1 VSIQLSLR
9 ARRIVSVS
17 LAMLCAQGLAGCS
30 MFAPQTQTETQAKGA
45 PVISAL
51 GVNSADEARK
61 QAAEA
66 RAKGNVDV
74 ALRLYIDAADRDPK
88 DADSMYQ
95 IGLIYEER
103 KDTAHAA
110 RAYARVVQ
118 IEPQHAAAL
127 TKLGLIYFEN
137 RQFDE
142 AVPMLERALAVEPTQ
157 WRVHNALGLIAD
169 ARADHDGAVA
179 HYDAALALSPNS
191 AALLNNRGYS
201 FYLVGEL
208 DVAEASYRAAL
219 AADSGYTRAW
229 QNLGLVYA
237 RRGEYDKAIA
247 TLERAVSPYVAAN
260 DVGYIAMLRG
270 DYTAAEQLFDEAMR
284 LSPRHYVT
292 ANDNAIELRRRR
304 AEAAQAS
311 TTP

>member
-1 VSIQLSLR
+1 MSIQLSLCT
-9 ARRIVSVS
+9 RRIVSLS
-17 LAMLCAQGLAGCS
+17 LAVLCAQGLAGCS
-30 MFAPQTQTETQAKGA
+30 MFAPQAQTQAKEA
-45 PVISAL
+45 PVITAL
-51 GVNSADEARK
+51 GVTSADDARK

-74 ALRLYIDAADRDPK
+74 ALRLYIEAADRDPA
-88 DADSMYQ
+88 DAESMYQ
-95 IGLIYEER
+95 IGMIYEER
-103 KDTAHAA
+103 KDAAHAA
-110 RAYARVVQ
+110 RAYSRAVQ
-118 IEPQHAAAL
+118 IEPKHSGAL
-127 TKLGLIYFEN
+127 AKLGLIYFEN

-142 AVPMLERALAVEPTQ
+142 AIPMLERALAVEPAQ

-169 ARADHDGAVA
+169 ARADHDAAVA
-179 HYDAALALSPNS
+179 HFSAALAMNPNS

-201 FYLVGEL
+201 HYLVGEL
-208 DVAEASYRAAL
+208 DVAEANYRAAL
-219 AADSGYTRAW
+219 ASDSSYARAW

-237 RRGEYDKAIA
+237 RQGQYDKALA

-292 ANDNAIELRRRR
+292 ANENAIELRRRR
-304 AEAAQAS
+304 AESAQAS
-311 TTP
+311 TGP